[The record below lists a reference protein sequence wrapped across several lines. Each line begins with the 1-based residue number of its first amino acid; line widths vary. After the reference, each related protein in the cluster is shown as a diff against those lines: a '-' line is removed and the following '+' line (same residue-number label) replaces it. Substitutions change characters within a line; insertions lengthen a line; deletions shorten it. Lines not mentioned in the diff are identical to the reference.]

1 MQTVFNV
8 TVFSRTGGRKMTA
21 TGILNGAAIFS
32 LADMQ
37 TYSHSCE
44 CCPGFSADYFR
55 GADVMFRT
63 DTVMVMWLQ

>member
-1 MQTVFNV
+1 MA
-8 TVFSRTGGRKMTA
+8 A

-44 CCPGFSADYFR
+44 CCPEFSADYCR